1 MSLRIWSLLLA
12 AFAALA
18 GASGVH
24 HGRNTSAQDAITVS
38 MINNTYAPATLTV
51 SAGTTVTWVNNEDP
65 NGADVTHDIITDDY
79 TTINS
84 GFVDPGQSVSF
95 TFTDPGTYHYVC
107 DLHALMEGTIT
118 VQ

>member
-1 MSLRIWSLLLA
+1 MSLRIRYLLLA
-12 AFAALA
+12 AFLVLA
-18 GASGVH
+18 GAFSVH
-24 HGRNTSAQDAITVS
+24 HGSSASAQDAITVS
-38 MINNTYAPATLTV
+38 MINNTFAPAALTV
-51 SAGTTVTWVNNEDP
+51 SAGTTVTWLNNEDP
-65 NGADVTHDIITDDY
+65 NGTDVTHDIITDDY

-84 GFVDPGQSVSF
+84 GYVDPGQSASF